1 MANLQRQFGA
11 RLRELRD
18 LAGLSR
24 EDYASKIRLSTRR
37 VAALEL
43 GKGWPRPAT
52 LERLAKSF
60 GLDVRDLFD
69 FSSTRILPRKQ
80 L

>member
-1 MANLQRQFGA
+1 MSGLQRQFGA
-11 RLRELRD
+11 RIRELRD

-24 EDYASKIRLSTRR
+24 ENYAAGVKLSARR
-37 VAALEL
+37 IAALEL

-69 FSSTRILPRKQ
+69 FSPTRLLPRKS